1 MLCVRCV
8 VRTAFLSTGRVFWT
22 VWTDSKRTESRTH
35 DKKGALQLA
44 EDSFLYSPEVT
55 AGLVALSLL

>member
-1 MLCVRCV
+1 M
-8 VRTAFLSTGRVFWT
+8 
-22 VWTDSKRTESRTH
+22 H

-44 EDSFLYSPEVT
+44 EDSFLCSPELT